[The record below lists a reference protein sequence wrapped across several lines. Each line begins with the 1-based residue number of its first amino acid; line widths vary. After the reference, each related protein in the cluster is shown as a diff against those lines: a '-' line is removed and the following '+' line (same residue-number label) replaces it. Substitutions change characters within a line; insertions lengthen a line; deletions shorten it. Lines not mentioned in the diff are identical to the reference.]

1 MFVLVLEDDWESRWV
16 ISEFKKSDGLNGQW
30 LHTAGKWYGNPDDKG
45 AFKKSLFFP
54 TQKCCGSEMQ
64 QQS

>member
-1 MFVLVLEDDWESRWV
+1 MFVLVLVDDWESRWV

-45 AFKKSLFFP
+45 AFKKSPFFP
-54 TQKCCGSEMQ
+54 TQKFCGSEMQ